1 MHRNQKGFT
10 FVELLLA
17 IATIAVIAV
26 ICCTPYL
33 AAHSWNS
40 VMPELF
46 GLKEITTRQALQLM
60 TVIAPF
66 LVGSLGLVMLL
77 VILIALTFG
86 GAFGE
91 DPRVG
96 KTTQRKKIDDTI
108 A

>member
-1 MHRNQKGFT
+1 MHRNQKGLAI
-10 FVELLLA
+10 VDLLLA
-17 IATIAVIAV
+17 LAIIAVIAV
-26 ICCTPYL
+26 ICSTPWI
-33 AAHSWNS
+33 AEHFWNS

-46 GLKEITTRQALQLM
+46 GLKQITALQAFQLM

-86 GAFGE
+86 GAFGGE
-91 DPRVG
+91 PFVG